1 MKTFKFR
8 ISDNWHAHLRKNNLL
23 ANIFHHFNI
32 YCRVLCMGNTSPLIE
47 MPDDALEYKQ
57 KILNHK
63 PLFEPVMC
71 IMLTQDTTPEM
82 IFEAKEKGI
91 KFVKFIPI
99 GTSTGAVKGLR
110 LDDFDQLF
118 KIFSAIQEAGL
129 HLLLHAEFMS
139 YRDGEEIHLL
149 EREEMAINYVS
160 IYHARYPKMKITV
173 EHASTAEMIKFVQ
186 SQDSDYVRATLTPHH
201 AILTYSDVFDYEDRM
216 INPYNH
222 CLPVLKK
229 ESDRQAVAQAMTSGD
244 EHFFAGTDAAP
255 HWTGY
260 KKLVEPLP
268 GIFFGSSEYLR
279 YLEVFDKESAID
291 KFEDFTSRFGA
302 EYYGYPLNDGAL
314 TVIQEKWKPPV
325 VENGIRY
332 CMGGEML
339 RFRVIKRD
347 GDPIVI

>member
-8 ISDNWHAHLRKNNLL
+8 MPDNWHTHPRQDELL
-23 ANIFHHFNI
+23 ASIFHHFNI
-32 YCRVLCMGNTSPLIE
+32 YGRVLCMGNTSPLIE
-47 MPDDALEYKQ
+47 TPDDAFEYKQ
-57 KILNHK
+57 KILNYK

-71 IMLTQDTTPEM
+71 IMLTQDTTQEM

-110 LDDFDQLF
+110 LDDFDLLF

-149 EREEMAINYVS
+149 EREEMAIDYVS
-160 IYHARYPKMKITV
+160 IYHTRYPKMKVTV

-201 AILTYSDVFDYEDRM
+201 AILIYSDVFDHKDRM
-216 INPYNH
+216 INPYNFF
-222 CLPVLKK
+222 LPVAKN
-229 ESDRQAVAQAMTSGD
+229 EADRQAVVQAMISGD
-244 EHFFAGTDAAP
+244 ERFFAGTDAAP
-255 HWTGY
+255 H
-260 KKLVEPLP
+260 LVKHKMLAKPRP
-268 GIFFGSSEYLR
+268 GIFFGANEYLR
-279 YLEVFDKESAID
+279 YLEVFEKENAIG

-302 EYYGYPLNDGAL
+302 EYYGYPLNDGTL
-314 TVIQEKWKPPV
+314 TVIQEEWKPPII
-325 VENGIRY
+325 ENGIRY

-339 RFRVIKRD
+339 RFRIIERD
-347 GDPIVI
+347 GDPIVV